1 MNEIQEVKQLIKNND
16 IQGLKTKIEN
26 IDVNQFFP
34 SKKHNWSWLHFACFK
49 NSKPEVINLLIE
61 KGADIKLKTNWT
73 PLHFACKKC
82 DSEIV
87 DLLLKF
93 GADIRAK
100 TKWTPTHFACAFT
113 KDPKVIQ
120 ILSKNHAKR
129 QSKNGRTPFHV
140 ACEFQQSIPVM
151 KEILEYFMV
160 PFINDNTFPLLLAC
174 QRNKN
179 LEIIEVLLKSEC
191 IKTINWGNKM
201 TPLHFACKQNNLELV
216 RLLIKYQADPE
227 SETIWTPLRILIKY
241 SNNLEIYK
249 EIIDSGIQLKS
260 SDDGYPLNFLHKACK
275 FQSIEVIKFLIDSGS
290 DINENFGKTPLHVA
304 CYEEKLELV
313 KFLLE
318 YGAKVN
324 GNENFTPLCVAC
336 QKKNFEIIKLLV
348 EHGAILKY
356 ENIENIQA
364 PLHIACRNQDNIEV
378 IKFLIDS
385 GSDINAQDGKT
396 PLHVACLQEK
406 LELVK
411 FLLEYGAKVN
421 GNDNFTPL
429 CAASQ
434 KKNFEIIKLLVE
446 HGAILKYENIENIQT
461 PLHIA
466 CRNQD
471 NLKIIKFLVDSG
483 SYINAKD
490 GRTPLHV
497 AFVSGFME
505 TIQYLISSGAN
516 IDTLNQENA
525 FHLASSLN
533 PKLEMF
539 QLLLDY
545 KLDINKK
552 SGFTPLHILCKN
564 MKNIDC
570 IKFLLEHGADPNVQ
584 CNRTPLHYICG
595 IREPNKELISLL
607 LKHGADPNILTQCN
621 TLHFVCSQK
630 DNPEI
635 VQLLLDH
642 KVDINKQDGITPL
655 YMACSHENFDTLE
668 LLLKNGADPNLT
680 DKITPLLVC
689 MKKFTPFKIFKLL
702 FDYGAEKPKKF
713 EEVNIDTPDI
723 KDGDQAVKNIYRSIG
738 EHNLTKL
745 YEFIDQYF
753 SIISDLKEVLECLES
768 FDIHIS
774 TIDSSIGFHKCWIFS
789 RLEIYDI
796 NQIYEVFKSKT
807 IHEVLVFRNFIYTG
821 EIENEEIV
829 KDFCEKLK
837 KPDLIK
843 KNKKKDIMEAMK
855 RLYLDEKG
863 KDFTIIVDEK
873 PIKAHK
879 FVLTTRSNLFKSMFI
894 SVQDSSDSVHDYSNK
909 SYKTIEKLVEFFY
922 TDEIKEMDSQFLTE
936 SEDAVIFYQLNDFS
950 WLNFIRD
957 SKKMDEVAVLSRFS
971 YRYPY
976 SYPYSYYGGYRRGRG
991 NRPRYYTS
999 THKELQEIL
1008 INSRRTRG
1016 RSYRYSPYRGRGYRG
1031 RRYRGRG
1038 YRY

>member
-1 MNEIQEVKQLIKNND
+1 MSLFHLLLNHDYEK
-16 IQGLKTKIEN
+16 LKK
-26 IDVNQFFP
+26 
-34 SKKHNWSWLHFACFK
+34 
-49 NSKPEVINLLIE
+49 NLLG
-61 KGADIKLKTNWT
+61 K
-73 PLHFACKKC
+73 
-82 DSEIV
+82 S
-87 DLLLKF
+87 
-93 GADIRAK
+93 RAK
-100 TKWTPTHFACAFT
+100 
-113 KDPKVIQ
+113 KVNKTT
-120 ILSKNHAKR
+120 SD
-129 QSKNGRTPFHV
+129 G
-140 ACEFQQSIPVM
+140 
-151 KEILEYFMV
+151 
-160 PFINDNTFPLLLAC
+160 NTLLHLAC
-174 QRNKN
+174 QKTSHRD
-179 LEIIEVLLKSEC
+179 IIPVLLDAGA
-191 IKTINWGNKM
+191 NPNAQNDAKM

-227 SETIWTPLRILIKY
+227 SETKFIWTPLRILIKY

-260 SDDGYPLNFLHKACK
+260 SDDGYRRFPLNFLHKACK

-290 DINENFGKTPLHVA
+290 DINENFSGKTPLHVA

-324 GNENFTPLCVAC
+324 GN
-336 QKKNFEIIKLLV
+336 
-348 EHGAILKY
+348 
-356 ENIENIQA
+356 
-364 PLHIACRNQDNIEV
+364 D
-378 IKFLIDS
+378 
-385 GSDINAQDGKT
+385 
-396 PLHVACLQEK
+396 
-406 LELVK
+406 
-411 FLLEYGAKVN
+411 
-421 GNDNFTPL
+421 DNFTPL

-483 SYINAKD
+483 SYINQKD
-490 GRTPLHV
+490 YAGRTPLHV

-516 IDTLNQENA
+516 IDTLNNQQENA

-552 SGFTPLHILCKN
+552 STVGFTPLHILCKN

-584 CNRTPLHYICG
+584 CDESKNRTPLHYICG

-607 LKHGADPNILTQCN
+607 LKHGADPNILTTNQCN

-642 KVDINKQDGITPL
+642 KVDINKQDENGITPL

-680 DKITPLLVC
+680 DNSKITPLLVC